1 VAESAEQSL
10 PAAAI
15 PAVRHARIGRNVA
28 ALAGG
33 QAVTW
38 SMTLLW
44 TLVVPRALGPTGMGL
59 IVTAWS
65 VTGVLGIV
73 LGLGT
78 RNFLVREMVVSPGDA
93 PDLLGAA
100 LVLRLVT
107 APLFC
112 AAVVVYAQVAH
123 QGDDAATVLYLVGLS
138 ALLTLLAEPFQAGF
152 QAIERMEYLAYSDV
166 VNKSAQSL
174 LGIALAF
181 LGFRAVGIA
190 GSMALMA
197 AVVVVLN
204 VVWLRGRMAVR
215 LRTST
220 ARVAYVARESLAY
233 WAFGVFFF
241 IYLWIDSVM
250 LAQLTRP
257 EVVGWYGVPMKLFQ
271 SLMFL
276 PVVLSTAF
284 LPRLVAAFGDG
295 VERLRREA
303 RAPLEL
309 TIAAS
314 LPICAATAAAA
325 GPAVHLLYGSAYD
338 ESAPVLV
345 GLALCIPAMYL
356 NIMLSYVLVA
366 AKRQMAWTWVMVLA
380 TIVNPLFNLALIP
393 FTQHRYGNGGI
404 GAAVSLLLTEL
415 VIVAVG
421 WHMVVRHS
429 LDLRALGRVARV
441 AVASGALWGVA
452 HVLRGYGA
460 LPSLAAAGA
469 AFLVLGAL
477 LRIAT
482 PAEIAHARALAR
494 RVRRRLPGASAA

>member
-1 VAESAEQSL
+1 MAQPADQPL

-15 PAVRHARIGRNVA
+15 AAVEPRRVGRNVA
-28 ALAGG
+28 ALASG

-59 IVTAWS
+59 IVTAWA

-78 RNFLVREMVVSPGDA
+78 RNFLVREMVVSPADA
-93 PDLLGAA
+93 PGLLGSA
-100 LVLRLVT
+100 LVLRVVT
-107 APLFC
+107 APVFC
-112 AAVVVYAQVAH
+112 VAVLVYAQVTH
-123 QGDDAATVLYLVGLS
+123 QGNDATTVLYLVGIS

-166 VNKSAQSL
+166 INKSAQSV

-190 GSMALMA
+190 ASMAAMA

-204 VVWLRGRMAVR
+204 VVWLRGHMAVH

-220 ARVAYVARESLAY
+220 ARVAHVARESFAY

-250 LAQLTRP
+250 LSLLTSQ

-276 PVVLSTAF
+276 PVVLSTAW

-295 VERLRREA
+295 LERLRKEA

-309 TIAAS
+309 TLAAS
-314 LPICAATAAAA
+314 LPICAVTAATA

-345 GLALCIPAMYL
+345 GLALCIPPMYL
-356 NIMLSYVLVA
+356 NIVLSQVLIA
-366 AKRQMAWTWVMVLA
+366 AKRQTTWTSVMVVA
-380 TIVNPLFNLALIP
+380 TAINPLFNLALIP
-393 FTQHRYGNGGI
+393 FTQHRYGNGAI
-404 GAAVSLLLTEL
+404 GAAASLLLTEL

-421 WHMVVRHS
+421 WYMVGRHS
-429 LDLRALGRVARV
+429 LDLRGLGRVGRV
-441 AVASGALWGVA
+441 AIASGALWGVA
-452 HVLRGYGA
+452 HALRGLGPV
-460 LPSLAAAGA
+460 LSLAAGGA
-469 AFLVLGAL
+469 AFLVLAVV

-482 PAEIAHARALAR
+482 PAEVAQGRALAR
-494 RVRRRLPGASAA
+494 RLRRRLPGP